1 MKSVNIL
8 LPDVAAVKLFVNIIE
23 QCDFDAD
30 LVSGRYRINAKSM
43 MGISA
48 WVPRAPLPWN
58 CTPRM
63 KKPPISLSKKSALFL
78 QNKLQNKTTKR
89 SEGIPS
95 GRFLSV
101 IFCLR
106 RGRS

>member
-43 MGISA
+43 MGIFSLGA
-48 WVPRAPLPWN
+48 EGPVTLELHTRDEEAADQLIKKISPFRA
-58 CTPRM
+58 
-63 KKPPISLSKKSALFL
+63 
-78 QNKLQNKTTKR
+78 
-89 SEGIPS
+89 E
-95 GRFLSV
+95 
-101 IFCLR
+101 
-106 RGRS
+106 

>member
-43 MGISA
+43 MGIFSLGA
-48 WVPRAPLPWN
+48 EGPVTLELHPEDEEAVNQLI
-58 CTPRM
+58 
-63 KKPPISLSKKSALFL
+63 KKISPFIA
-78 QNKLQNKTTKR
+78 
-89 SEGIPS
+89 E
-95 GRFLSV
+95 
-101 IFCLR
+101 
-106 RGRS
+106 

>member
-43 MGISA
+43 MGIFSLGA
-48 WVPRAPLPWN
+48 EGPVTLELHTEDEEAVNQLI
-58 CTPRM
+58 
-63 KKPPISLSKKSALFL
+63 KKISPFL
-78 QNKLQNKTTKR
+78 A
-89 SEGIPS
+89 E
-95 GRFLSV
+95 
-101 IFCLR
+101 
-106 RGRS
+106 

>member
-43 MGISA
+43 MGIFSLGA
-48 WVPRAPLPWN
+48 EGPVTLELHTEDEEAANQLI
-58 CTPRM
+58 
-63 KKPPISLSKKSALFL
+63 KKISPFL
-78 QNKLQNKTTKR
+78 A
-89 SEGIPS
+89 E
-95 GRFLSV
+95 
-101 IFCLR
+101 
-106 RGRS
+106 

>member
-43 MGISA
+43 MGIFRLGA
-48 WVPRAPLPWN
+48 EGPVTLELHTKDEEAADQLI
-58 CTPRM
+58 
-63 KKPPISLSKKSALFL
+63 KKISPFL
-78 QNKLQNKTTKR
+78 A
-89 SEGIPS
+89 E
-95 GRFLSV
+95 
-101 IFCLR
+101 
-106 RGRS
+106 

>member
-43 MGISA
+43 MGIFS
-48 WVPRAPLPWN
+48 LD
-58 CTPRM
+58 
-63 KKPPISLSKKSALFL
+63 LSKPLDLYIHSDADAPAIVDALAPYIVK
-78 QNKLQNKTTKR
+78 N
-89 SEGIPS
+89 
-95 GRFLSV
+95 
-101 IFCLR
+101 
-106 RGRS
+106 

>member
-43 MGISA
+43 MGIFSLGA
-48 WVPRAPLPWN
+48 EGPVTLELHTEDEEAVNQLI
-58 CTPRM
+58 
-63 KKPPISLSKKSALFL
+63 KKISPFIA
-78 QNKLQNKTTKR
+78 
-89 SEGIPS
+89 E
-95 GRFLSV
+95 
-101 IFCLR
+101 
-106 RGRS
+106 

>member
-43 MGISA
+43 MGIFSLGA
-48 WVPRAPLPWN
+48 EGPVTLELHTEDEEAADQLI
-58 CTPRM
+58 
-63 KKPPISLSKKSALFL
+63 KKISPFL
-78 QNKLQNKTTKR
+78 A
-89 SEGIPS
+89 E
-95 GRFLSV
+95 
-101 IFCLR
+101 
-106 RGRS
+106 

>member
-43 MGISA
+43 MGIFSLGAEGPVTLELHTEDKESA
-48 WVPRAPLPWN
+48 DQLI
-58 CTPRM
+58 
-63 KKPPISLSKKSALFL
+63 KKISPFIA
-78 QNKLQNKTTKR
+78 
-89 SEGIPS
+89 E
-95 GRFLSV
+95 
-101 IFCLR
+101 
-106 RGRS
+106 